1 MENSYKE
8 LLNSDLERDA
18 LNEINQMLEEE
29 LSKKPSERNYDKIEE
44 LTKAYSELSDEES
57 FIHEAAERGIRQ
69 LTEQNEKH
77 HRIYMTRNLRLWLT
91 VGVAA
96 VVMLTANV
104 VSVVAFNQNLF
115 SVIVNYTKNGFSIGY
130 PETEKIE
137 LPTSQDDPYGLI
149 AEFAK
154 YDLYPETPH
163 YLPEGFVLEHIGV
176 FDEEV
181 AKGLDFHYRKNN
193 ETILIHYSELYDFN
207 FKAKIPSDHFNLEEI
222 QVNGKPAITS
232 KEDEQFTLI
241 YYDGNMEYVIVTN
254 HLDYNE
260 CDKIVASIKK

>member
-44 LTKAYSELSDEES
+44 FTKAYSELSDEED

-91 VGVAA
+91 AGVAA
-96 VVMLTANV
+96 AVMLIANA
-104 VSVVAFNQNLF
+104 VSVAAFHQNVF
-115 SVIVNYTKNGFSIGY
+115 SVVVNYTKNGFSIGY

-137 LPTSQDDPYGLI
+137 LPTSQDDPYGII
-149 AEFAK
+149 AECEK
-154 YDLYPETPH
+154 YGLHVESPTYI
-163 YLPEGFVLEHIGV
+163 PEGFVPV
-176 FDEEV
+176 EV
-181 AKGLDFHYRKNN
+181 KKHENSSCKEVSIRFENGENRLLFKY
-193 ETILIHYSELYDFN
+193 TELYDFN
-207 FKAKIPSDHFNLEEI
+207 FKTNIPSDHFNLEEI

-232 KEDEQFTLI
+232 KEDGQYNLI
-241 YYDGNMEYVIVTN
+241 YYDGNMEYLMYSN
-254 HLDYNE
+254 SLPYEE
-260 CDKIVASIKK
+260 CEKIVASIKK

>member
-91 VGVAA
+91 AGVAA
-96 VVMLTANV
+96 AVMLIANA
-104 VSVVAFNQNLF
+104 VSVAAFHQNVF
-115 SVIVNYTKNGFSIGY
+115 SVVVNYAKKGFSIGY

-137 LPTSQDDPYGLI
+137 LPTSQDDPYGII
-149 AEFAK
+149 AECAK

-163 YLPEGFVLEHIGV
+163 YLPEGFALENIEI
-176 FDEEV
+176 FDRDV
-181 AKGLDFHYRKNN
+181 AKRLAFNYRRNN
-193 ETILIHYSELYDFN
+193 EFIVIYYTELYDFN
-207 FKAKIPSDHFNLEEI
+207 FKSGIPSDHFNLEEI
-222 QVNGKPAITS
+222 QVNGKSAIIS
-232 KEDEQFTLI
+232 KEDGQFTLI
-241 YYDGNMEYVIVTN
+241 YYDNNMEYVIATN

>member
-1 MENSYKE
+1 MEKIFKE
-8 LLNSDLERDA
+8 LLNGDLERDA
-18 LNEINQMLEEE
+18 LEEMSQMLENECK
-29 LSKKPSERNYDKIEE
+29 KKPSERNYDKIEE
-44 LTKAYSELSDEES
+44 LTRAYSELSDEEN
-57 FIHEAAERGIRQ
+57 FIHEAAEHGIRQ
-69 LTEQNEKH
+69 LTEQDVKH
-77 HRIYMTRNLRLWLT
+77 HRIHMTKKLKLQLT
-91 VGVAA
+91 AGVAA
-96 VVMLTANV
+96 AVMLIANA
-104 VSVVAFNQNLF
+104 VSVAAFHQNVF
-115 SVIVNYTKNGFSIGY
+115 SVVVNYAKKGFSIES
-130 PETEKIE
+130 PENEKIE
-137 LPTSQDDPYGLI
+137 LPISQGDPYGLI